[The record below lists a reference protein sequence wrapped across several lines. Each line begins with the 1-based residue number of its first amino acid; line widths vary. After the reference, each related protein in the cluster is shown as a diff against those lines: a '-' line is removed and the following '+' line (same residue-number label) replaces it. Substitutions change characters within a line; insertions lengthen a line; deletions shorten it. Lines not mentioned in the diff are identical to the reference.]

1 MTKDV
6 NRRAYHSPRRV
17 AAAAATRQAIL
28 TAAPS
33 EFLRNGYTAT
43 TIAGI
48 ARAANVAVDTV
59 YASVGRKPALFRQL
73 IETSIAGQ
81 DQAVPVGE
89 GESVRQIRSMA
100 TASDKIEVYAST
112 IAAIHQ
118 RLAPLFLALREAATA
133 NPELGELWAQVADRR
148 ARNMRELRSR
158 GHRRAARGA
167 HPRRGRRRPVEH
179 ERRGI
184 LHPARPRP
192 GLDTA
197 TVWAMARRGLAQAT
211 RHPER
216 PDATGGRDPYRWS
229 PRAGRSTVR
238 AQHETPHNPV
248 ARPRERIQRRLPL
261 LPAQHPSER

>member
-6 NRRAYHSPRRV
+6 NRRAYHSPRR
-17 AAAAATRQAIL
+17 AAAAATTRQAIL
-28 TAAPS
+28 TAARS

-48 ARAANVAVDTV
+48 ARAADVAVDTV
-59 YASVGRKPALFRQL
+59 YASVGRKPALLRQL

-148 ARNMRELRSR
+148 ARNMRELATDLVATGELRAGLTLDEVADVLWSMNAAEYYILLVHDR
-158 GHRRAARGA
+158 GWSPQRFGRWLAEAWRRLLVTPSGPTPPAGATLTDRARERDDQHFDFHRR
-167 HPRRGRRRPVEH
+167 
-179 ERRGI
+179 
-184 LHPARPRP
+184 
-192 GLDTA
+192 
-197 TVWAMARRGLAQAT
+197 Q
-211 RHPER
+211 
-216 PDATGGRDPYRWS
+216 
-229 PRAGRSTVR
+229 RS
-238 AQHETPHNPV
+238 
-248 ARPRERIQRRLPL
+248 
-261 LPAQHPSER
+261 

>member
-17 AAAAATRQAIL
+17 AAAAATREAIL
-28 TAAPS
+28 TAARS

-59 YASVGRKPALFRQL
+59 YNSVGRKPALFRQL

-81 DQAVPVGE
+81 DQAVPVGDGE
-89 GESVRQIRSMA
+89 GVRQIRSMA

-133 NPELGELWAQVADRR
+133 HPELGELWSQVADRR
-148 ARNMRELRSR
+148 ARNMREL
-158 GHRRAARGA
+158 
-167 HPRRGRRRPVEH
+167 
-179 ERRGI
+179 
-184 LHPARPRP
+184 
-192 GLDTA
+192 A
-197 TVWAMARRGLAQAT
+197 TDLA
-211 RHPER
+211 
-216 PDATGGRDPYRWS
+216 ATGELRAGLTLDEVADVLWSMNAAEYYILLVHDRGWS
-229 PRAGRSTVR
+229 PRRFGQWLAE
-238 AQHETPHNPV
+238 AW
-248 ARPRERIQRRLPL
+248 RRLLITPCGPTP
-261 LPAQHPSER
+261 PAGATLTDGTHERDDQR